1 MADGSLKFDT
11 KIDTDGFEK
20 GTKTLKDRLNSVIN
34 SLKRAGIGTAR
45 AFSDTGSINATNVSI
60 QALIDEIDRY
70 TDALYYLEKQGLYF
84 GDKEYD
90 EAYQKLARAEQALNN
105 YKKSLVGLDKQQKK
119 TSLSTKKLNENL
131 KKTTRTSIPLVKS
144 IFKLSNMFKLLLIRM
159 AMRSVINAVK
169 EGMQNLAQYSKQ
181 VNKDMSILATS
192 AQTLKNSFAT
202 AFAPILQVITPALK
216 ILIDHLSEAL
226 SLIGQFFAVLLTGAT
241 TFTKAKDAQVDY
253 AKSIA
258 KTAKEAN
265 KALSPI
271 DKLNV
276 VGGDSESGG
285 SYSGPTPSQMFEEVA
300 IGSKI
305 IEAVAR
311 IKATF
316 SEFGGWLKKTFGPV
330 VASVWEDMAPNVA
343 TFKKIVSSMLTDIQS
358 LGTPLLT
365 YFNKTLIPSLQSIG
379 LIMGGILN
387 GWFET
392 FNMVLS
398 DTWNLAVFPILE
410 NFITTGLP
418 MLTEFKLG
426 AVQIL
431 GAFHKELKGI
441 FDMLWKG
448 AVAPALGLSTKI
460 WIEFMDTVKGK
471 WDEWGKPTI
480 NNIKKVFETT
490 GGLIKEVWKTTL
502 KPIWDAF
509 MKTVDKL
516 WQKHLKPFVGNIID
530 LVATLANAALNIYNK
545 FIAPVVKW
553 FVQKF
558 GPPIAKVVSW
568 LIEVFG
574 NFVGGILNLVN
585 KVIKTL
591 TKIITFI
598 EKTFTGDWKKAW
610 EGIKRIFKGVWNALV
625 GIVKTPV
632 NLIIGIINGL
642 IKGIT
647 AGINTV
653 IKGIN
658 SIRFSIPGWVPGIG
672 GKSVGF
678 NLKQISAPKIP
689 RLATGTVV
697 PANYG
702 EFLAILGDNKRE
714 AEVVSPISAMKQAFK
729 EAMTEMGGAG
739 TGTINLNVYLEGR
752 QIHSEVVRQDRQ
764 YKKETGKSAFAY

>member
-34 SLKRAGIGTAR
+34 SLKRAGIDTAR
-45 AFSDTGSINATNVSI
+45 AFSDTGSIDATNVSI

-90 EAYQKLARAEQALNN
+90 EAYQKLTRAEQALNN

-119 TSLSTKKLNENL
+119 TSLSTRKLNENL
-131 KKTTRTSIPLVKS
+131 KKTTRASIPLTKS

-311 IKATF
+311 IKAAF

-343 TFKKIVSSMLTDIQS
+343 TFKKIVSSMFTDIQS
-358 LGTPLLT
+358 IGAPYLLISIRRLSRPCNQLALLWAEYLMVGLKHLIWSYLT
-365 YFNKTLIPSLQSIG
+365 Y
-379 LIMGGILN
+379 GILQC
-387 GWFET
+387 FLFLKT
-392 FNMVLS
+392 
-398 DTWNLAVFPILE
+398 
-410 NFITTGLP
+410 FITTGLP

-441 FDMLWKG
+441 FDMLWKD

-480 NNIKKVFETT
+480 NNIKKAFKTT
-490 GGLIKEVWKTTL
+490 GSLIKEVWKTTL

-558 GPPIAKVVSW
+558 GPPIAKIVSW

-574 NFVGGILNLVN
+574 NFVGGILNSVN

-610 EGIKRIFKGVWNALV
+610 GMIKKIFKSVWNRYY
-625 GIVKTPV
+625 IV
-632 NLIIGIINGL
+632 
-642 IKGIT
+642 
-647 AGINTV
+647 
-653 IKGIN
+653 
-658 SIRFSIPGWVPGIG
+658 
-672 GKSVGF
+672 
-678 NLKQISAPKIP
+678 
-689 RLATGTVV
+689 
-697 PANYG
+697 NY
-702 EFLAILGDNKRE
+702 
-714 AEVVSPISAMKQAFK
+714 
-729 EAMTEMGGAG
+729 
-739 TGTINLNVYLEGR
+739 
-752 QIHSEVVRQDRQ
+752 
-764 YKKETGKSAFAY
+764 